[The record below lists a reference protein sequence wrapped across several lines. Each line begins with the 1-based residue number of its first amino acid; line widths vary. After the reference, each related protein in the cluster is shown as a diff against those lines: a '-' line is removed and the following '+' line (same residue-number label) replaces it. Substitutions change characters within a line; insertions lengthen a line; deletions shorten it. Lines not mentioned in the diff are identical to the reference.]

1 MLQYRKSSIVYIQ
14 YLYNTGIPESLIYTQ
29 SKKRIKK
36 INGRNL
42 CSCRNEIVAGAD
54 IHVHLLYMYI
64 CNCQHLVKKNC
75 YRSETVFFNLLYYR
89 EVRIPISNKGNPSFI
104 NLDIQRRVTEK
115 S

>member
-1 MLQYRKSSIVYIQ
+1 
-14 YLYNTGIPESLIYTQ
+14 
-29 SKKRIKK
+29 
-36 INGRNL
+36 
-42 CSCRNEIVAGAD
+42 
-54 IHVHLLYMYI
+54 MYI